1 MAGVWFSRAKIFDTL
16 RALIAPVDQEGPDGG
31 TTQTDPQVLLP
42 SAESSETQEYEE
54 TAFLEPSEIPGLEGW
69 LV

>member
-1 MAGVWFSRAKIFDTL
+1 MVGVWFSRANIFDTL

-31 TTQTDPQVLLP
+31 TTQTDPQVMLP

-54 TAFLEPSEIPGLEGW
+54 TAFLGQAEDRGHPGQR
-69 LV
+69 